1 LTIIFD
7 NVKLSNMAEIYTFT
21 PKQKNSEETVELN
34 RLRAKLLE
42 LHEVRDTLNKEI
54 RYTKDAIN
62 LLEKGEK

>member
-1 LTIIFD
+1 
-7 NVKLSNMAEIYTFT
+7 MAEIFTFT
-21 PKQKNSEETVELN
+21 PKKKTSPEDNIELN

-42 LHEVRDTLNKEI
+42 LYEIRDSLNKEI

>member
-1 LTIIFD
+1 
-7 NVKLSNMAEIYTFT
+7 MAEIYTFT
-21 PKQKNSEETVELN
+21 PKQKSKSDNTELE

-54 RYTKDAIN
+54 RFTKDAIN